1 MRDWLKAFRPASF
14 RGVPF
19 KVDVENASGGRRL
32 SIHPIAYADTSVI
45 EDMGRDPHRYSVT
58 AYVVG
63 DRADGAALALAA
75 ALATKGAGTL
85 VLPMQGALAARV
97 VTWSW
102 SRYKDYAGH
111 VGIDIEFVEEGL
123 AGVPFVAM
131 AGAGALAALF
141 SDGAAAIGA
150 ALARITK
157 GLTAGD
163 LAGDL
168 DDAADAV
175 DNARMIAALS
185 APDGA
190 PATDLE
196 TALSALSAA
205 APELRADP
213 QGWAAAIAEAW
224 RLIAIRS
231 DATSLRQELSPIP
244 EAAGTAA
251 MAVTRCFSAAAL
263 AIATVRDDYAAQA
276 DASAA
281 RTTLAE
287 VSEPVMADVAAWLG
301 GEAAAWIASLTGEA
315 ALMVSAGQASRAPLV
330 MVETPFSISAIR
342 AAYDLYG
349 DGTRAGE
356 ILTRNGGGDP
366 VFLPVRFEALA
377 P

>member
-97 VTWSW
+97 ATWSW

-123 AGVPFVAM
+123 AGVPFQAM

-141 SDGAAAIGA
+141 AGGAAAIGA

-175 DNARMIAALS
+175 DGARMIAALS

-190 PATDLE
+190 PAPDLE

-213 QGWAAAIAEAW
+213 QGWADAIAEVW

-244 EAAGTAA
+244 EAAGTAV
-251 MAVTRCFSAAAL
+251 MAVTRCFSVAAL

-281 RTTLAE
+281 RTTLADA
-287 VSEPVMADVAAWLG
+287 SEPTLADAALWLG
-301 GEAAAWIASLTGEA
+301 DEASAWISSLTGEA
-315 ALMVSAGQASRAPLV
+315 AIMVSAKQASRAPLV
-330 MVETPFSISAIR
+330 MVETPFSISVIR

-349 DGTRAGE
+349 NAARAGE